1 MKAVVAIDSFKGSL
15 TSMEAG
21 QAAMEGILRA
31 DPAADVAVRPLAD
44 GGEGTVEALVQG
56 MGGRLQTVEVM
67 GPLGRP
73 VVCQYGIV
81 RESDTAVI
89 EMSGAAG
96 ITLVPAKERNPM
108 NTTSYGVGEVIK
120 DAAVRGCRR
129 FVIGIGG
136 SATNDGGLGMLQALG
151 FGCLDHEGRPVE
163 LGAKGLE
170 RLAAITVD
178 NVLPELADCR
188 FRIACDVTNPLCGSL
203 GASAVYGPQKG
214 ATPEMVRR
222 MDLWLERY
230 AALACKS

>member
-56 MGGRLQTVEVM
+56 MGGRMQTVEVM

-81 RESDTAVI
+81 RVSDTAVI

-96 ITLVPAKERNPM
+96 ITLVPGNVRNPM
-108 NTTSYGVGEVIK
+108 NTTSYGVGEVI
-120 DAAVRGCRR
+120 
-129 FVIGIGG
+129 
-136 SATNDGGLGMLQALG
+136 
-151 FGCLDHEGRPVE
+151 
-163 LGAKGLE
+163 
-170 RLAAITVD
+170 
-178 NVLPELADCR
+178 
-188 FRIACDVTNPLCGSL
+188 
-203 GASAVYGPQKG
+203 
-214 ATPEMVRR
+214 
-222 MDLWLERY
+222 
-230 AALACKS
+230 